1 MNIFSRLPGLKKL
14 SLKKKNLTVKGAV
27 DKDIT
32 EKIEENEKPTVP
44 DDVIGTIIGADD
56 KVKKFKR
63 PPDAEIPPQ
72 PKPKHEKM

>member
-1 MNIFSRLPGLKKL
+1 MNIFARLPGLKKL
-14 SLKKKNLTVKGAV
+14 SLKKKNLTVKGTV

-32 EKIEENEKPTVP
+32 EKIEENEKPTIP
-44 DDVIGTIIGADD
+44 DDVIGTIIVADD

-63 PPDAEIPPQ
+63 PPDDEIPPQ

>member
-14 SLKKKNLTVKGAV
+14 SLKKKNLTVKGTV

-56 KVKKFKR
+56 KLKKLKR

>member
-1 MNIFSRLPGLKKL
+1 MSRLKKL

-27 DKDIT
+27 DKDIA

>member
-1 MNIFSRLPGLKKL
+1 MKKI
-14 SLKKKNLTVKGAV
+14 KFKEKNLTVKGTV

-32 EKIEENEKPTVP
+32 EKIEENEKPTIP

>member
-1 MNIFSRLPGLKKL
+1 MNIFSRLHGLKKL
-14 SLKKKNLTVKGAV
+14 SLKKKNLTVKGTV

-32 EKIEENEKPTVP
+32 EKIEENEKPTIP
-44 DDVIGTIIGADD
+44 DDVIGTIIVADD